1 MRDRGC
7 AATHL
12 ACAVH
17 SSQQLCSLHN
27 SSVGQLSHHPCIHV
41 ERLLPALLHA
51 SFMAPSLVSCIFPQ
65 QQQQQ
70 VGRTCA

>member
-7 AATHL
+7 AATRL

-27 SSVGQLSHHPCIHV
+27 SSVGRLSHHPCNHV
-41 ERLLPALLHA
+41 GRLLPALLHA
-51 SFMAPSLVSCIFPQ
+51 LLMVRSLVSCIFPQ
-65 QQQQQ
+65 QQQ